1 LRSVSKRLFIFAG
14 LLAAPVSTNLGKVVP
29 PQPGRIADYR
39 LVRLQQ
45 YLAARDCP
53 LNKYAADLI
62 EAADNNDLDW
72 RLLPSISVI
81 ESSGG
86 KYYMN
91 NNVFGWKSCKE
102 RFPSVRDGIHYVASR
117 LANSDLYREKS
128 LDEKLKTYNPV
139 PHYSKKVKFVM
150 RTISGTDMGFLS
162 VN

>member
-1 LRSVSKRLFIFAG
+1 LRSASKRLFVFAG
-14 LLAAPVSTNLGKVVP
+14 LLAAPASTNVSQALP
-29 PQPGRIADYR
+29 PPSQTIVDNR
-39 LVRLQQ
+39 LVRLKQF
-45 YLAARDCP
+45 LGKMDCP
-53 LNKYAADLI
+53 LNEYAADLI
-62 EAADNNDLDW
+62 EAADSNALDW

-102 RFPSVRDGIHYVASR
+102 RFPSVRDGIQYVAFR

-128 LDEKLKTYNPV
+128 LEEVLKTYNPRRR
-139 PHYSKKVKFVM
+139 YSTKVKYVM
-150 RTISGTDMGFLS
+150 RAISATDLGRVS